1 MIPSNIV
8 NRVAASTANA
18 ATLAEIQSLWDKQE
32 RLRPCRMC
40 YGYGFCEDDPE
51 IPILF
56 SERFDTPSVS
66 CPECGSENYHF
77 GDDDDDGEAEA
88 EEIDKLSSKI
98 YSPKSMSDILKNF
111 RTELCVELL
120 DIRES
125 QKML

>member
-18 ATLAEIQSLWDKQE
+18 AALTNIQKLWDKQDK
-32 RLRPCRMC
+32 LRPCRMC

-56 SERFDTPSVS
+56 SERFDTSSVS
-66 CPECGSENYHF
+66 CPECGSENYYF

-88 EEIDKLSSKI
+88 AEIDKLFSEI

-111 RTELCVELL
+111 RIALCVESS
-120 DIRES
+120 DIQES